1 MSLELKIDD
10 RTAVLDIIERD
21 GNKLRVKVDERE
33 YELDLVMV
41 EEGVY
46 SIILEDRSYN
56 IELIQGNNSK
66 EYAVNTFRKSYD
78 VEIID
83 AEAKYLKARNAGM
96 EEAATKT
103 ITSPMPGKVVK
114 VLVKPGDEVAKGDT
128 LIIIS
133 AMKMES
139 EYKAAVDGVVKDV
152 NAKDGDTVDG
162 GKVLI
167 TLE

>member
-10 RTAVLDIIERD
+10 RIAVLDIIARD
-21 GNKLRVKVDERE
+21 GNQMRVKVDDRE

-46 SIILEDRSYN
+46 SIILGGRSYN
-56 IELIQGNNSK
+56 IELIEGNTSK
-66 EYAVNTFRKSYD
+66 EYHVNTFRKSYD

-83 AEAKYLKARNAGM
+83 AEAKYLKARNSGL

-103 ITSPMPGKVVK
+103 IVSPMPGKVVK
-114 VLVKPGDEVAKGDT
+114 VLVKQGEQVTKGDT

-139 EYKAAVDGVVKDV
+139 EFKAAIDGVVKEV

-167 TLE
+167 VLE